1 MSVRRGD
8 IVSVDLGGPNDDVVV
23 DDAQSADGDDTRG
36 GEIYKTRPAVVIQND
51 VGNKHS
57 VTTIVT
63 PISGGHTNYPFHV
76 NLPGSMDELD
86 KDSHVQLDQIRTVD
100 IEERIVD
107 KYGTVS
113 PSQMEDIEEAIRIS
127 LGL

>member
-1 MSVRRGD
+1 MRVRRGD
-8 IVSVDLGGPNDDVVV
+8 VVSVDLDSPNDN
-23 DDAQSADGDDTRG
+23 DTRG

-57 VTTIVT
+57 VTTIIA

-76 NLPGSMDELD
+76 NLPGSMNELN

-100 IEERIVD
+100 IQERIVD
-107 KYGTVS
+107 KHGTVS
-113 PSQMEDIEEAIRIS
+113 PSQMEEIEDAIRIS

>member
-1 MSVRRGD
+1 MKVRRGN
-8 IVSVDLGGPNDDVVV
+8 IVSVDLGGPTD
-23 DDAQSADGDDTRG
+23 DDTRG

-51 VGNKHS
+51 LGNKHS
-57 VTTIVT
+57 VTTIIA
-63 PISGGHTNYPFHV
+63 PISSGHTNYPFHV
-76 NLPGSMDELD
+76 NLPGSMDELG

-107 KYGTVS
+107 GYGSVS
-113 PSQMEDIEEAIRIS
+113 PSQMDEIEDAIRIS

>member
-1 MSVRRGD
+1 MRIRRGD
-8 IVSVDLGGPNDDVVV
+8 IISVDLGGPSD
-23 DDAQSADGDDTRG
+23 DDTRG

-57 VTTIVT
+57 VTTVVA

-76 NLPGSMDELD
+76 NLPESMDGLS

-100 IEERIVD
+100 IEERVVD

-113 PSQMEDIEEAIRIS
+113 QAQMAEIEDAIRIS

>member
-1 MSVRRGD
+1 MRVRRGD
-8 IVSVDLGGPNDDVVV
+8 VVSVDLGGPND
-23 DDAQSADGDDTRG
+23 DDTRG

-57 VTTIVT
+57 VTTIVA

-76 NLPGSMDELD
+76 NLPGSMDGLN
-86 KDSHVQLDQIRTVD
+86 KDSHVQLDQIRTAD
-100 IEERIVD
+100 IQERIID
-107 KYGTVS
+107 RHGTVS
-113 PSQMEDIEEAIRIS
+113 PSQMEKIEDAIRIS

>member
-1 MSVRRGD
+1 MRVRRGD
-8 IVSVDLGGPNDDVVV
+8 IVSVDLGGPSD
-23 DDAQSADGDDTRG
+23 DDTRG

-57 VTTIVT
+57 VTTIIA
-63 PISGGHTNYPFHV
+63 PISGGHTNYPF
-76 NLPGSMDELD
+76 

-113 PSQMEDIEEAIRIS
+113 PSQMEEIEDAIRIS

>member
-1 MSVRRGD
+1 MRVWRGD
-8 IVSVDLGGPNDDVVV
+8 IVSVDLGGPNDN
-23 DDAQSADGDDTRG
+23 DTRG

-51 VGNKHS
+51 VGNEHS
-57 VTTIVT
+57 ATTIIA
-63 PISGGHTNYPFHV
+63 PISDGHTNYPFHV
-76 NLPGSMDELD
+76 NLPEPMDELR
-86 KDSHVQLDQIRTVD
+86 KDSHVQLDQMRTVD

>member
-1 MSVRRGD
+1 MKVRRGE
-8 IVSVDLGGPNDDVVV
+8 VVGVDLGGPSD
-23 DDAQSADGDDTRG
+23 DDTRG
-36 GEIYKTRPAVVIQND
+36 GEIYKTCQEVVIQND

-57 VTTIVT
+57 VTTIIA

-76 NLPGSMDELD
+76 NLSGSLDELS

-100 IEERIVD
+100 IEKRIVE

-113 PSQMEDIEEAIRIS
+113 PSQMEEIEDAIRIS

>member
-1 MSVRRGD
+1 MRVRRGD
-8 IVSVDLGGPNDDVVV
+8 IVSVDLGGPSD
-23 DDAQSADGDDTRG
+23 DDTRG

-57 VTTIVT
+57 VTTIVA
-63 PISGGHTNYPFHV
+63 PVSGGHTNYPFHV

-86 KDSHVQLDQIRTVD
+86 KDSHVQLNQIRTVD
-100 IEERIVD
+100 VDERIVD
-107 KYGTVS
+107 KYGTVA
-113 PSQMEDIEEAIRIS
+113 PSQMEAIEDDIRIS

>member
-1 MSVRRGD
+1 MRVRRGD
-8 IVSVDLGGPNDDVVV
+8 VVSVDLGGPTD
-23 DDAQSADGDDTRG
+23 DDTRG

-51 VGNKHS
+51 IGNEHS
-57 VTTIVT
+57 VTTIVA
-63 PISGGHTNYPFHV
+63 PISSGHTDYPFHV
-76 NLPGSMDELD
+76 NLPGAMDALT

-107 KYGTVS
+107 TYGSVS
-113 PSQMEDIEEAIRIS
+113 ASQMEEIEEAVRVS